1 LVWREYVITTK
12 RAPLVEKYEKL
23 LDNQAGQAWF
33 LPSEKLDI
41 QL

>member
-1 LVWREYVITTK
+1 LVQREYVLITT
-12 RAPLVEKYEKL
+12 RASIVKKYEKL
-23 LDNQAGQAWF
+23 LDSQAGQGWF